1 MGTLNKFG
9 SSVVG
14 VGYSV
19 RRLRGPGRP
28 LCRRT
33 NHFINRPIPKKKW
46 DGTEAIP
53 PFLNK
58 RLKRLRSAC
67 LITDVA
73 STNIFGCGY
82 AALGAMQVRARTL
95 DAVAIGLCSAI
106 LLTSRRLE
114 GHYRSGSDGDFLD
127 HLIDC

>member
-14 VGYSV
+14 EGYSV

-33 NHFINRPIPKKKW
+33 NLFINRPIPKKKW

-58 RLKRLRSAC
+58 CLTRLRSAC

-82 AALGAMQVRARTL
+82 AALGLMQAKRFL
-95 DAVAIGLCSAI
+95 H
-106 LLTSRRLE
+106 LE
-114 GHYRSGSDGDFLD
+114 RSSSMS
-127 HLIDC
+127 CCC